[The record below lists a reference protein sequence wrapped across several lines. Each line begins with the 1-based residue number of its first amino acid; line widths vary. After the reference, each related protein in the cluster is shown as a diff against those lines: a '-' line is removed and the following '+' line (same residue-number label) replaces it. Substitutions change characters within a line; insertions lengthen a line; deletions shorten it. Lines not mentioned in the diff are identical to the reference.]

1 MEFAGMMSDSVHSE
15 ENSRRAYPTYA
26 GLLSLTQGPCFS
38 TKYFEEIVSPAPTLD
53 HLSLFSNDVNHK
65 TRIWV
70 HSSIPETLFN
80 GSTPRLSCLELSY
93 CNVSWKSP
101 LLK

>member
-38 TKYFEEIVSPAPTLD
+38 TKYLKKLC
-53 HLSLFSNDVNHK
+53 HLL
-65 TRIWV
+65 
-70 HSSIPETLFN
+70 
-80 GSTPRLSCLELSY
+80 
-93 CNVSWKSP
+93 P
-101 LLK
+101 LLNIFRSFPVT